1 MVLFCKLGA
10 EFYDVNYNLW
20 RLIKY
25 HNKIFDCIMV
35 VIFSNI
41 FFSKS
46 KKENGFWTFL
56 KCPF

>member
-1 MVLFCKLGA
+1 MGG

-20 RLIKY
+20 MLIKY
-25 HNKIFDCIMV
+25 HNKIIESILV
-35 VIFSNI
+35 VIFNNI